1 MFQYIIRYFYPE
13 ILFNMQPGSLE
24 CLVLKILIV
33 TFCIIIVLGII
44 AGFLTKAK
52 TNDKMLARGLK
63 RVKNAFLTIGII
75 GYVYIFFA
83 NQGAKILSAR
93 FWFPLLLVILLFWL
107 SYPIRY
113 IIFKLPKLREE
124 IKKRKEFEKYLP

>member
-1 MFQYIIRYFYPE
+1 MFQYVVRYFYPG

-24 CLVLKILIV
+24 GLGLYILMV
-33 TFCIIIVLGII
+33 TFGVILMLGII
-44 AGFLTKAK
+44 TGFLTKS
-52 TNDKMLARGLK
+52 NDKVLARGLK
-63 RVKNAFLTIGII
+63 KIKNAFLTMGII

-83 NQGAKILSAR
+83 SQGAKILSAR

-107 SYPIRY
+107 SYPVRY
-113 IIFKLPKLREE
+113 IVFKLPKLREE